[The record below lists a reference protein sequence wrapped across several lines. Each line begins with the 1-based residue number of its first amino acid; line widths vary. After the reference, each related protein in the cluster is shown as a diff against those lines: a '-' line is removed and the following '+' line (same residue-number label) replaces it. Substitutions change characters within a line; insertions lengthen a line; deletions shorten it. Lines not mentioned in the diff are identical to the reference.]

1 MGRRKG
7 ACRLKCSV
15 FCQVDPSGVHKLL
28 FEAAAKVTASA
39 LLVFSE
45 ARAEANGISS
55 VRYTAASQYTANH
68 IQQTDRYNENSSK
81 RRKNTQRHSLQVRS
95 NNVKLRVDTYSLVMG
110 KPLNKIVPNGVKAH
124 VTSFKLGQIMLSYE

>member
-1 MGRRKG
+1 
-7 ACRLKCSV
+7 LKCNV

-110 KPLNKIVPNGVKAH
+110 KPRAKIVPNGVKKH
-124 VTSFKLGQIMLSYE
+124 NVTSFKLGQIMLRYE